1 MNKAVW
7 NNTNLDKWSSVEI
20 LPLNEKH
27 DLSLLVCA
35 SDDAVRFWVAGLSCW
50 DLSVVI
56 ANLLIASLNEFFL
69 KPLVSLHDSRH

>member
-56 ANLLIASLNEFFL
+56 TNLLIASLNEFFL